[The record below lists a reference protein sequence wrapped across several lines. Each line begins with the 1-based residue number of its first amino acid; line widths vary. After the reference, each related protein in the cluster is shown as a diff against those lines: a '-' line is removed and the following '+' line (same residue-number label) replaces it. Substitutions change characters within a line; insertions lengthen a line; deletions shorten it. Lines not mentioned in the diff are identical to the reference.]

1 MTSLTPLERF
11 APHAGRHS
19 PAKALMHWLRE
30 DKAQLPRRQERVLVL
45 VMLTLTL
52 LYLMVEMGFNAR
64 LLDVVGGLASHHQV
78 ESIEVYGRLI
88 AGTAV
93 ALLGLGAVLKKSLR
107 LGWSRL
113 RTTIW
118 AVLVIVGCVGTTYFA
133 QLALVN
139 HLVDRSTPDER
150 ARAALGVPMT
160 YLMVHH
166 DFGLTGLDL
175 TAEDLQRPEGKTLL
189 ATFPIML
196 LSVDRLTDRIKQQAQ
211 AFFELFAET
220 VRGDAEANYRHYQ
233 DSLAEL
239 DDSYRQYQQ
248 GSSRY
253 LEAISAASIAQR
265 QQQAWSDYVQSLKQR
280 NRRLTPNNVPNR
292 HANTVRQSLREK
304 GIEVADDWRPN
315 DRAGFNRAVGRRVQQ
330 DARNA
335 YASGLQS
342 VGQWIDPGLARGQFF
357 AQAPI
362 QNKWRTAL
370 HVPDSITLQPDLSAS
385 GFEQTVYRP
394 TISLDAKQLI
404 EDRLVDPQNYSDR
417 GEKAQI
423 GRDSYRA
430 LIVPMIAL
438 MFSLLGAFTHI
449 FKCLGFFTRALRH
462 VPPRLYVAAF
472 VGYALVVLTVPM
484 FWSNKVTEQPLF
496 LSLKQQSGSSLGLM
510 GWIVAHGV
518 QWTAQVQPVFYPL
531 NERVRLRL
539 LGGLT
544 YGYQPQ

>member
-1 MTSLTPLERF
+1 MTSLTLLQRLGPRARRRSL
-11 APHAGRHS
+11 AN
-19 PAKALMHWLRE
+19 ALMHWLRK
-30 DKAQLPRRQERVLVL
+30 DKNPLPRRQERVLVL
-45 VMLTLTL
+45 VMLSLTL

-64 LLDVVGGLASHHQV
+64 LLDVVGGLANQHQV

-93 ALLGLGAVLKKSLR
+93 ALLGLGSVLKKSLR

-118 AVLVIVGCVGTTYFA
+118 AALVIVGCVGTTYFA

-160 YLMVHH
+160 YLMVHQ
-166 DFGLTGLDL
+166 DFGLYGLNL
-175 TAEDLQRPEGKTLL
+175 TLEELRSPEGKTLL
-189 ATFPIML
+189 ATLPIMV
-196 LSVDRLTDRIKQQAQ
+196 LSKDDLTERIKPQAQ
-211 AFFELFAET
+211 PFFELFAET
-220 VRGDAEANYRHYQ
+220 VRGDAEVNYRRYQ

-239 DDSYRQYQQ
+239 DESYRQYQQ
-248 GSSRY
+248 GSRRY
-253 LEAISAASIAQR
+253 LEAISAASIAR
-265 QQQAWSDYVQSLKQR
+265 HQQQAWNDYVQSLKQR

-304 GIEVADDWRPN
+304 GIAVADDWRPN
-315 DRAGFNRAVGRRVQQ
+315 DRAGFNRAVARRVQL
-330 DARNA
+330 DARSA
-335 YASGLQS
+335 YAAGLES
-342 VGQWIDPGLARGQFF
+342 VGRWIEPGLPRGQFF
-357 AQAPI
+357 AQLPI
-362 QNKWRTAL
+362 QNKWRDAL
-370 HVPDSITLQPDLSAS
+370 HLPYLITLQPDLSPS
-385 GFEQTVYRP
+385 DFEQTVYRP
-394 TISLDAKQLI
+394 TISFDARQLI
-404 EDRLVDPQNYSDR
+404 EDRLVDPQNYRDR

-438 MFSLLGAFTHI
+438 LFSLLGAFTHI
-449 FKCLGFFTRALRH
+449 FKCLGFFTRALCY
-462 VPPRLYVAAF
+462 VPPRLYAAAF

-484 FWSNKVTEQPLF
+484 LWTNKVTEQRLF
-496 LSLKQQSGSSLGLM
+496 LDLKQQNGSTLGPM
-510 GWIVAHGV
+510 GWIIAHSV

-531 NERVRLRL
+531 NERVRLHL

>member
-1 MTSLTPLERF
+1 MPFERF
-11 APHAGRHS
+11 SRPPSGRTVGS
-19 PAKALMHWLRE
+19 ALVRWFKDDKPA
-30 DKAQLPRRQERVLVL
+30 LPRRQERVLVL
-45 VMLTLTL
+45 VMLALTL
-52 LYLMVEMGFNAR
+52 SYLIVEMGFNAR

-107 LGWSRL
+107 LGWSKR
-113 RTTIW
+113 RTTLW
-118 AVLVIVGCVGTTYFA
+118 AALVIAGCVGTTYFA

-139 HLVDRSTPDER
+139 HLVNRSTPDER

-211 AFFELFAET
+211 PFFELFAET
-220 VRGDAEANYRHYQ
+220 VRGDAERNYRYYQ
-233 DSLAEL
+233 DALAEL

-248 GSSRY
+248 GSRRY
-253 LEAISAASIAQR
+253 LEAISPAAIGQR

-280 NRRLTPNNVPNR
+280 NRRLTPNNVPTR
-292 HANTVRQSLREK
+292 HAGKVRQSLHEK
-304 GIEVADDWRPN
+304 GIAVPDDWRPN
-315 DRAGFNRAVGRRVQQ
+315 DRAGFNRAVARRVQVG
-330 DARNA
+330 ARSA
-335 YASGLQS
+335 YISGLQA
-342 VGQWIDPGLARGQFF
+342 VGNWLEPGLPRDQFF

-362 QNKWRTAL
+362 QNKWREAL
-370 HVPDSITLQPDLSAS
+370 HLPESIRLQPDLSAS
-385 GFEQTVYRP
+385 AFEQTVYRP
-394 TISLDAKQLI
+394 TISLDAEQLI
-404 EDRLVDPQNYSDR
+404 ADRLVEPQRYADR
-417 GEKAQI
+417 GDKAQI

-438 MFSLLGAFTHI
+438 LFSLLGAFTHI
-449 FKCLGFFTRALRH
+449 FKCLGFFTRALRY
-462 VPPRLYVAAF
+462 VPSKLYMAAF
-472 VGYALVVLTVPM
+472 AGYALIVLTVPM
-484 FWSNKVTEQPLF
+484 FWTNKVTEQPLF
-496 LSLKQQSGSSLGLM
+496 QALKQQGGSTLGVM
-510 GWIVAHGV
+510 GWIIAHGV

-531 NERVRLRL
+531 NERVRLHL

>member
-1 MTSLTPLERF
+1 MTSLTPFQRLASR
-11 APHAGRHS
+11 AQRHT
-19 PAKALMHWLRE
+19 PVRALMHWLRQ
-30 DKAQLPRRQERVLVL
+30 DKQPLPRRQERLLAL

-78 ESIEVYGRLI
+78 ESIEFYGRLI

-93 ALLGLGAVLKKSLR
+93 ALLGLGMVLKKSLR

-118 AVLVIVGCVGTTYFA
+118 AALVIVGCIGTTYFA

-139 HLVDRSTPDER
+139 HLVGRSTPDER

-160 YLMVHH
+160 YLMMHH
-166 DFGLTGLDL
+166 DFKLTGLNL
-175 TAEDLQRPEGKTLL
+175 TPEDLQRPEGKTLL

-196 LSVDRLTDRIKQQAQ
+196 LSADHLTESIKQQAQ
-211 AFFELFAET
+211 PFFELFAET
-220 VRGDAEANYRHYQ
+220 VRGDADVSYRHYQ

-239 DDSYRQYQQ
+239 NESYRQYQQ

-253 LEAISAASIAQR
+253 LEAISAASIAR
-265 QQQAWSDYVQSLKQR
+265 HQQQAWSDYVQNLKQR
-280 NRRLTPNNVPNR
+280 NRRLTPNNVPRR
-292 HANTVRQSLREK
+292 HAHTVRQSLREK
-304 GIEVADDWRPN
+304 GINVADDWRPN
-315 DRAGFNRAVGRRVQQ
+315 DRAGFNQAVARRVQLQ
-330 DARNA
+330 ARST
-335 YASGLQS
+335 YAAGLVS
-342 VGQWIDPGLARGQFF
+342 VDRWIDPGLARAQFF
-357 AQAPI
+357 AQLPI
-362 QNKWRTAL
+362 QNKWRDAL
-370 HVPDSITLQPDLSAS
+370 HLPYLITLQPDLSPG

-394 TISLDAKQLI
+394 TISYDAKQLI
-404 EDRLVDPQNYSDR
+404 EDRLVDPQNYRDR

-438 MFSLLGAFTHI
+438 LFSLLGAFTHI
-449 FKCLGFFTRALRH
+449 FKCLGFFTRTLCY
-462 VPPRLYVAAF
+462 VPPRLYMLAF
-472 VGYALVVLTVPM
+472 AGYALVVLTVPM
-484 FWSNKVTEQPLF
+484 YWTNKVTEQPLF
-496 LSLKQQSGSSLGLM
+496 LDLKQQNGSALGPM
-510 GWIVAHGV
+510 GWIIAHSV

-531 NERVRLRL
+531 NERVRQQL